1 MDPKTKELIQKD
13 AATKGQTSWQRLFEE
28 ASNQILGFFKNPVP
42 ENMPKVKVAT
52 SVLSS
57 YTRHEQTESARDQT
71 SVIIARHLSDNKE
84 EFAEYLKLSNPKLGL
99 IAQGKP

>member
-1 MDPKTKELIQKD
+1 MKEETKRLIAED
-13 AATKGQTSWQRLFEE
+13 AAKGQNNWHKLFEE
-28 ASNQILGFFKNPVP
+28 ASKQILGFFKDPTP

-71 SVIIARHLSDNKE
+71 SVIIARHLSDNKD
-84 EFAEYLKLSNPKLGL
+84 EFAEYLKLSNPRLALLTGSK
-99 IAQGKP
+99 

>member
-1 MDPKTKELIQKD
+1 MDSKTKELIQKD
-13 AATKGQTSWQRLFEE
+13 AQSQGQNSWGKLFEE
-28 ASNQILGFFKNPVP
+28 ASKQIMNFFKNPTQ

-71 SVIIARHLSDNKE
+71 AVIIARHLSDNKE
-84 EFAEYLKLSNPKLGL
+84 EFAEYLKISSPKLGL
-99 IAQGKP
+99 IAQSK